1 MTSRVREVRNEV
13 RSNTGVQSDIYGA
26 ILYAF
31 SFGDIAASTALWA
44 AVLSKDADELRNSDS
59 PSKMTDLFLRFDFIF
74 CKI

>member
-13 RSNTGVQSDIYGA
+13 RSNTGVQNGTYGA

-44 AVLSKDADELRNSDS
+44 VVLSKDADEQ
-59 PSKMTDLFLRFDFIF
+59 PFV
-74 CKI
+74 